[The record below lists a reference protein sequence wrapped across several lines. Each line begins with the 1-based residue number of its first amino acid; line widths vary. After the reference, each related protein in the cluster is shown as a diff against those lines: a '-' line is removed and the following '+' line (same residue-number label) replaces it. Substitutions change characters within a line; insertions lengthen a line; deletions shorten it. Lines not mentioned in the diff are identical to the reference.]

1 MNQKTKILFI
11 HHSTGGLLI
20 FFGQLRKLLK
30 EKAPDIEFWNHGY
43 NLYLPKI
50 LSWLFGSIMFRTG
63 LSDGNGKMTGRDFD
77 INISNNSPKEYAEI
91 FSRKPDDHTL
101 KNILLFDVVIFKNCF
116 PTSKIETQA
125 KLEEYKKYYSRI
137 MKSIS
142 NYKNKFII
150 FTPPPLRA
158 EMTKP
163 EWAANARS
171 LSNFIN
177 LEAKKYPNVSSF
189 DFFDLLSDKIGKDKN
204 MLKRKYCNI
213 FIPID
218 SHPNIRANKEIG
230 KTFSDYLKLNTSLY

>member
-30 EKAPDIEFWNHGY
+30 EKAPDIEFWDHGY
-43 NLYLPKI
+43 NLYSPKI

-91 FSRKPDDHTL
+91 FSRQPDDYTF
-101 KNILLFDVVIFKNCF
+101 KNILSFDVVVFKNCF
-116 PTSKIETQA
+116 PTSKIESHK
-125 KLEEYKKYYSRI
+125 KLEKYKKYYSQI
-137 MKSIS
+137 IKNIS
-142 NYKNKFII
+142 NYKNKFIV
-150 FTPPPLRA
+150 FTPPPLRC

-163 EWAANARS
+163 EWAENARK
-171 LSNFIN
+171 LADFLNK
-177 LEAKKYPNVSSF
+177 ETKKYLNVFSF
-189 DFFDLLSDKIGKDKN
+189 DFFDLLSDKQGDNAN
-204 MLKRKYCNI
+204 MLKREYCNI
-213 FIPID
+213 LPFD